1 MRKTAELD
9 ALTGSLNRR
18 ALDQALAREFG
29 PAARHA
35 PLSVLFIDIDWF
47 KRVNDEHGH
56 ACGDHC
62 LRSVAGALRAELRPG
77 DAFGRYG
84 GEEFLVLLPGHD
96 AASSRVIAERLRQAV
111 EGCVIEWNGTRVMLT
126 ISIGMAARRDGD
138 GDGPALLERAD
149 KALYAAKREGRN
161 RVCVAPA
168 AFA

>member
-1 MRKTAELD
+1 M
-9 ALTGSLNRR
+9 
-18 ALDQALAREFG
+18 
-29 PAARHA
+29 
-35 PLSVLFIDIDWF
+35 
-47 KRVNDEHGH
+47 
-56 ACGDHC
+56 
-62 LRSVAGALRAELRPG
+62 
-77 DAFGRYG
+77 
-84 GEEFLVLLPGHD
+84 LLPGHD